1 MAERPKQPHFYRLFT
16 HEEATALLPKLR
28 TRLHDLAAMKR
39 RLDDVQREFNAIQQ
53 HARSNGHAARAQA
66 LGAELESLVHN
77 LNTAVAAIQALGI
90 DVKDLDSGLV
100 DFPERAR
107 RARRLSLLANGR
119 TRYRRLARIG
129 RWLHGSPGALNCIPE
144 RIAHTRREAFC
155 PPHTLYRMGAM

>member
-1 MAERPKQPHFYRLFT
+1 MAERPKQPHFDRLFT
-16 HEEATALLPKLR
+16 HEEATALLPELR

-100 DFPERAR
+100 DFPSERD
-107 RARRLSLLANGR
+107 GR
-119 TRYRRLARIG
+119 VVYLCWRMDEPAIVAWHELDGGFMG
-129 RWLHGSPGALNCIPE
+129 RQAL
-144 RIAHTRREAFC
+144 
-155 PPHTLYRMGAM
+155 